1 MIKSKEGLLVRKFG
15 EKYIIVAID
24 DMADEMHSLITLN
37 ETGLFLW
44 KMIEKGTET
53 DEMLGSMLET
63 YDVDRETAEN
73 DIKAFVEKAAQ
84 AGLLTDA

>member
-24 DMADEMHSLITLN
+24 DMADELHSLITLN

-44 KMIEKGTET
+44 NMIEKGT
-53 DEMLGSMLET
+53 DYDSMLLTMLET
-63 YDVDRETAEN
+63 YEVDRATAEA
-73 DIKAFVEKAAQ
+73 DIKAFVEKAIE
-84 AGLLTDA
+84 AGLIDA

>member
-24 DMADEMHSLITLN
+24 DMADELHSLITLN

-44 KMIEKGTET
+44 NMIEKGT
-53 DEMLGSMLET
+53 DYDSMLSTMLET
-63 YDVDRETAEN
+63 YEVDRATAEA
-73 DIKAFVEKAAQ
+73 DIKAFVEKAIE
-84 AGLLTDA
+84 AGLIDA

>member
-1 MIKSKEGLLVRKFG
+1 MIKSKDGLLVRMFG

-44 KMIEKGTET
+44 KMIENGTSMEAMIAA
-53 DEMLGSMLET
+53 MLDS
-63 YDVDRETAEN
+63 YDVDEKTAEN
-73 DIKAFVEKAAQ
+73 DIKAFIEKASQ
-84 AGLLTDA
+84 SGLLADA

>member
-24 DMADEMHSLITLN
+24 DMADELHSLITLN

-44 KMIEKGTET
+44 NMIEKGT
-53 DEMLGSMLET
+53 DFDSMLSSMLET
-63 YDVDRETAEN
+63 YDVDSATAEA
-73 DIKAFVEKAAQ
+73 DIKAFVEKANE
-84 AGLLTDA
+84 AGLIDA

>member
-1 MIKSKEGLLVRKFG
+1 MIKSKNGLLVRKFG
-15 EKYIIVAID
+15 EKYIIVAVD

-44 KMIEKGTET
+44 KMIENGTEP
-53 DEMLGSMLET
+53 EAMLDSMLES
-63 YDVDRETAEN
+63 YDVDRETAEK

-84 AGLLTDA
+84 AGLLADV